1 MRGILNVPSQAQMLD
16 KGVAVAGEINM
27 RSLVAAAVLTVMLG
41 LAHAGAAWAW
51 GAIAVDHDYG
61 EDPEDSGY
69 VLVAQHHATRAAA
82 AADALTTCQDNGDN
96 CEVVLTF
103 QKCGAYAAS
112 KTRFGV
118 GVATTLKRAEQRAV
132 AACGRGDCQ
141 VVVSDCE

>member
-1 MRGILNVPSQAQMLD
+1 MCKFFLAAML
-16 KGVAVAGEINM
+16 
-27 RSLVAAAVLTVMLG
+27 AVLFA
-41 LAHAGAAWAW
+41 LAHADAAFAW

-69 VLVAQHHATRAAA
+69 VMVAQGHPTGAAA
-82 AADALTTCQDNGDN
+82 ANDALTSCQDNGDR

-118 GVATTLKRAEQRAV
+118 GIGTTLKQAEARAIASCKGSGCRI
-132 AACGRGDCQ
+132 
-141 VVVSDCE
+141 VVSDCD